1 MSSDIVIKNPWGR
14 GKVSL
19 KGRTLSSNEKMYLA
33 QLVNLSGKTCQE
45 VANTYEL
52 SKSVIVKYSK
62 SARDGLILH
71 TGAGQP
77 PAIDNISSDAMVDFL
92 SNNVDNVN
100 VNDCKNL
107 ILNACQESFNRR
119 SNVAVSNR
127 KAFKVSEKTIK
138 KYTDDFI
145 SKSYKKA

>member
-1 MSSDIVIKNPWGR
+1 MSGDIVIKNPWGR

-19 KGRTLSSNEKMYLA
+19 KGRILSINEKMYLA
-33 QLVNLSGKTCQE
+33 QLVNRDGKTCQE

-62 SARDGLILH
+62 SARNGVILH
-71 TGAGQP
+71 TGGGQP
-77 PAIDNISSDAMVDFL
+77 PAIDNISSNAMVDFL
-92 SNNVDNVN
+92 SNNVDNVI
-100 VNDCKNL
+100 VKDCKDF
-107 ILNACQESFNRR
+107 ILNACKESFNRR

-145 SKSYKKA
+145 SKSCKKA

>member
-1 MSSDIVIKNPWGR
+1 MSGDIVIKNPWGL

-62 SARDGLILH
+62 SARDGIILH

-77 PAIDNISSDAMVDFL
+77 PAIDSISSDAVVDFL
-92 SNNVDNVN
+92 SNNNDNVN
-100 VNDCKNL
+100 VKDCKDF
-107 ILNACQESFNRR
+107 ILNACKESFNRR
-119 SNVAVSNR
+119 SNVVVSNR

-138 KYTDDFI
+138 KYTDDYI
-145 SKSYKKA
+145 SKSGKKA